1 MATTLQ
7 AARTG
12 QRPEQLSNETYLLL
26 RTLDNQT
33 SEALE
38 KHEGSAEF
46 VPLLATAHI
55 LNHLLIYRIIE
66 RGKQLWPTDILLR
79 FWKIDSTTLKVCL
92 LITSAVCMN

>member
-1 MATTLQ
+1 MATKLQ

-12 QRPEQLSNETYLLL
+12 QRPEQLSNETYLLI

-46 VPLLATAHI
+46 VPLLAIPQI

-66 RGKQLWPTDILLR
+66 RGKQLWPTDILLKY
-79 FWKIDSTTLKVCL
+79 WKIDSTALKVCL
-92 LITSAVCMN
+92 LMARAVSMN